1 MTMTRKEQL
10 LIEEL
15 AMEMSKL
22 RKEAAALS
30 KLSELSAALTE
41 STAALMDS
49 ARTNTAVL
57 CLLAQKLDMDPDEL
71 FDKAKAH
78 AATAAMLHRGEP
90 K

>member
-10 LIEEL
+10 LVEEL
-15 AMEMSKL
+15 AMEVSKL

-30 KLSELSAALTE
+30 NLSEVSAALSE
-41 STAALMDS
+41 GVAALMDS
-49 ARTNTAVL
+49 ARTNTSVL

>member
-1 MTMTRKEQL
+1 
-10 LIEEL
+10 
-15 AMEMSKL
+15 MEVNKL
-22 RKEAAALS
+22 RKEVAALS
-30 KLSELSAALTE
+30 KLSELSAGLSE
-41 STAALMDS
+41 GIEVLRDV
-49 ARTNTAVL
+49 ARTNTSVL